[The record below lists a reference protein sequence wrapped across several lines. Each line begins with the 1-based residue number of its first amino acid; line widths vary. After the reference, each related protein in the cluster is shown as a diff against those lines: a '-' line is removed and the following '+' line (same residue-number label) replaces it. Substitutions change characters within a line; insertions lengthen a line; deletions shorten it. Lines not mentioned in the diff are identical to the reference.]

1 MSECGGAVRAC
12 DYVKFASKKELV
24 LRGIGGV
31 VVDRPQEV
39 TEIRIKIGMVVG
51 KVEDLEA

>member
-1 MSECGGAVRAC
+1 
-12 DYVKFASKKELV
+12 VKFASKKELV
-24 LRGIGGV
+24 LGGIGGV